1 MPDSFKES
9 LKYFYM
15 NTVTEFQLRN
25 WLGDEEYDTSK
36 SISLLLQLANEEYTL
51 KELKEDVLSYNEDI
65 SEEELRDA
73 FDDEE

>member
-1 MPDSFKES
+1 
-9 LKYFYM
+9 M

-36 SISLLLQLANEEYTL
+36 LISLLLQLANEEYTL
-51 KELKEDVLSYNEDI
+51 KELKEDVLSYNEDV

>member
-1 MPDSFKES
+1 
-9 LKYFYM
+9 M

-36 SISLLLQLANEEYTL
+36 LISLLLQLANEEYTL
-51 KELKEDVLSYNEDI
+51 KELKEDVLSYNEGVT
-65 SEEELRDA
+65 EEELSDA